1 MFSKD
6 KLLHYIVSKLL
17 FIGIFIILTAF
28 SVSHALFISVAAAWS
43 LGTIKEILDYTT
55 QKGEAELADIAAN
68 SLGIF
73 STAAPLFLVL
83 YVF

>member
-1 MFSKD
+1 MFGKD

-17 FIGIFIILTAF
+17 FIGFFIVLTAF
-28 SVSHALFISVAAAWS
+28 SVPHALFISVIAAWTI
-43 LGTIKEILDYTT
+43 GTMKEILDYTT
-55 QKGEAELADIAAN
+55 QKGDAELADIAAN

-73 STAAPLFLVL
+73 SVAAPLYLVL